1 MTFNDKPLDTPQDE
15 RDEQRD
21 EEALVKTHAEVSR
34 RLEIDCDFAG
44 AAHEALLAKDPR
56 RAIRLAAL
64 ASDDTTARQAI
75 EEIASRQ
82 QRLKALGIAVDL
94 NTRGAFRY
102 AAMLYARLEAYE
114 DAAEAFALA
123 GQALDAAEN
132 FERAGK
138 PAEAAKALETALRRN
153 PHDAAAL
160 LGLGALLARHGRIEQ
175 AIKALQRINVSAPE
189 RWTALPLLARAFE
202 QTGLLD
208 AAREAREEMDR
219 LGIAKDTPNRV
230 AFATKKD
237 ASTTSAVVLYG
248 RYEVVREIATSAHA
262 RLVEAI
268 DRITGE
274 RVAVKIFAGLIE
286 GAGRDALQRFERE
299 ARALERL
306 RHPNVVP
313 LRQYVPEG
321 PAIVLPY
328 MRGGSLADKMR
339 EAPMAPAR
347 AIEVALLVLS
357 ALGEAH
363 RLGILHRDVKPA
375 NVLFDDA
382 GTAMLSDFGAAHL
395 GDVSSTATAGAIGTY
410 AYMSPEQRIGKPA
423 EIASDIY
430 AVGAMLYELLTG
442 DAAEP
447 HRSGWH
453 EMAAP
458 SGKNAE
464 LTNAHDAAVAT
475 FLADEP
481 SQRPADA
488 FDARRVLSALRWPEK
503 VPAAW
508 PSRTNVVERV
518 KKSETE
524 RLGPPRWLG
533 DGRDMASLRHDD
545 WLDREV
551 LVLPLD
557 DDSLR
562 RARAFARVAHPMLP
576 TVLRV
581 DRVAQQIWIAPPLG
595 VALAD
600 TPHKVPRAVF
610 DRFVQAIQA
619 LTEAGGAHG
628 YVDAQH
634 VYWFAGELQLA
645 WPRKPMVQDESAS
658 DMSALEKLATQV
670 VKTNVTT

>member
-1 MTFNDKPLDTPQDE
+1 
-15 RDEQRD
+15 
-21 EEALVKTHAEVSR
+21 
-34 RLEIDCDFAG
+34 
-44 AAHEALLAKDPR
+44 
-56 RAIRLAAL
+56 
-64 ASDDTTARQAI
+64 
-75 EEIASRQ
+75 
-82 QRLKALGIAVDL
+82 
-94 NTRGAFRY
+94 
-102 AAMLYARLEAYE
+102 MLYVRLEAHA

-123 GQALDAAEN
+123 GQALDAADN

-138 PAEAAKALETALRRN
+138 PAEAAKTLETALRRN
-153 PHDAAAL
+153 PQNAAAL
-160 LGLGALLARHGRIEQ
+160 LALGALLARHGRVEK
-175 AIKALQRINVSAPE
+175 AIKALQQIDVSAPE

-208 AAREAREEMDR
+208 AAREAREEMER
-219 LGIAKDTPNRV
+219 LGIAKDVPARV
-230 AFATKKD
+230 SLSTTKATTKPAATKG
-237 ASTTSAVVLYG
+237 AVVLYG

-262 RLVEAI
+262 RLVEAV
-268 DRITGE
+268 DRITSE

-321 PAIVLPY
+321 PAIVLTY

-347 AIEVALLVLS
+347 AIEVALLLLS

-395 GDVSSTATAGAIGTY
+395 GDMSSTATAGAIGTY

-447 HRSGWH
+447 HRTGWL
-453 EMAAP
+453 EVSAP
-458 SGKNAE
+458 SAKNAE
-464 LTNAHDAAVAT
+464 LTSAHDATVAT
-475 FLADEP
+475 FLAEEP
-481 SQRPADA
+481 SRRPADA
-488 FDARRVLSALRWPEK
+488 FDARRGLSSLRWPEK
-503 VPAAW
+503 VPDAW
-508 PSRTNVVERV
+508 SPKTNVIERV
-518 KKSETE
+518 PKGETE
-524 RLGPPRWLG
+524 RLGPPRGLG
-533 DGRDMASLRHDD
+533 DGRDMTSLRHDD

-557 DDSLR
+557 DDSLG
-562 RARAFARVAHPMLP
+562 RARAFARVGHPMLP

-581 DRVAQQIWIAPPLG
+581 DRVAQQIWLAPPQG

-600 TPHKVPRAVF
+600 APHKVRRDVF

-619 LTEAGGAHG
+619 LMAAGGAHG
-628 YVDAQH
+628 YVDLQH
-634 VYWFAGELQLA
+634 VYFYAGELQLA
-645 WPRKPMVQDESAS
+645 WPRKPIVAEAAANDLDSV
-658 DMSALEKLATQV
+658 EKLASQV
-670 VKTNVTT
+670 VEENLSD